1 MVFIKVNFY
10 MDLDVS
16 KIAKIDRSKFP
27 QTLVNTEFFEN

>member
-10 MDLDVS
+10 MDFDVS

-27 QTLVNTEFFEN
+27 QTIVNTGFFKI